1 MSKEKLLLIGGEAS
15 LVEPVSRLLK
25 DRDVA
30 VQVVDPR
37 SDGVTPD
44 AMFDAAFDS
53 RATAVVLIDSLQRHG
68 GQLVSPLDELLTAAL
83 RATRAPMVTG
93 FGLVTTR
100 EDTAA
105 LTELKKRG
113 KPFGVLRLA
122 PLIELE
128 VSDAVSRGTTKS
140 VLLNH
145 DIASQASEVG
155 ALPIEDAAE
164 AIAAWIVEER
174 MRGGAHQTVQ
184 GPIDPMQRAIR
195 DLGFEPKVL
204 ASWRVGLN
212 GVLGMTVLDQD
223 GERWRIHR
231 RSWFHKGDVASDR
244 HAGERLRA
252 W

>member
-1 MSKEKLLLIGGEAS
+1 MSKEKLLLIGGDAS

-30 VQVVDPR
+30 LEVVDPR
-37 SDGVTPD
+37 CDDVRPD
-44 AMFDAAFDS
+44 AVFDAAFDCH
-53 RATAVVLIDSLQRHG
+53 ATAVVLIESLPRHG
-68 GQLVSPLDELLTAAL
+68 GQPVSAPDELLTAAL
-83 RATRAPMVTG
+83 RAARAPMVTG
-93 FGLVTTR
+93 FGWVTTR

-105 LTELKKRG
+105 LAELKKRG
-113 KPFGVLRLA
+113 KPFGVLRPA

-128 VSDAVSRGTTKS
+128 VSDTVSLSTTKS

-145 DIASQASEVG
+145 DIASHASEVG

-164 AIAAWIVEER
+164 AVATWIVEER
-174 MRGGAHQTVQ
+174 MRGGAHQTVK

-195 DLGFEPKVL
+195 ELGIEPTVL

-212 GVLGMTVLDQD
+212 GVLGMPVLDQD
-223 GERWRIHR
+223 GELWRIHR
-231 RSWFHKGDVASDR
+231 RSWFRKAEITSAR
-244 HAGERLRA
+244 RAGERLRA